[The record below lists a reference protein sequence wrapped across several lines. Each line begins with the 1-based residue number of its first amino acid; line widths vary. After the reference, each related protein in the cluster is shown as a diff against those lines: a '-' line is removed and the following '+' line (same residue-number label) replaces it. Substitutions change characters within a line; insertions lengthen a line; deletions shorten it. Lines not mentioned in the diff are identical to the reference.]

1 MPFWTF
7 GSVEE
12 EPSVWLSSW
21 KIVEVDSG
29 TRHFVGADVYD
40 GSGRVSSAIVT
51 FDLAAKR
58 GITRSSR
65 VYNLISEPG
74 NSWNAD
80 YVWKRWCETNEVRSF
95 VDVTQEMLAVDGNA
109 GASSEED

>member
-12 EPSVWLSSW
+12 EPTVWLRSW
-21 KIVEVDSG
+21 KIVEVDAR

-40 GSGRVSSAIVT
+40 GSGRVSTAIVT
-51 FDLAAKR
+51 FDPAAKR
-58 GITRSSR
+58 GLTSSGR
-65 VYNLISEPG
+65 IYNLVSDPG

-80 YVWKRWCETNEVRSF
+80 YVWTQWCEHTGVRSF
-95 VDVTQEMLAVDGNA
+95 VDVTQEMLTVDGNT
-109 GASSEED
+109 GASSRED